1 MGRPKSSQRIYW
13 RERGGTRR
21 AYADLRDY
29 ADVGGRREPLVA
41 QDEKLATADETTAQ
55 VLLAARLK
63 ELDASRRGRALHGE
77 APPVTLADFAK
88 AHLVAKAE
96 SQKFTEHWLEVTEKC
111 LERAIVFFGAQRELA
126 SITVADVRRW
136 ANRLLSTPNGRKGT
150 MSASSVRHHLS
161 CLSNLYKRA
170 RAERVVPSGYDPV
183 GDFDEKPSPRRGEA
197 KWLEIHDAS
206 LLLEAARTYRP
217 EPKAGWKPVPFA
229 YELIAT
235 FLLTGGRE
243 SEVLGLE
250 VDDVSLDRGVV
261 TFRPNKWRR
270 LKTASSHRSVPLWPQ
285 LRDALERYLAEH
297 PPGKLL
303 FPSYRTGEEAMLTD
317 FRKLLDAV
325 AERAG
330 WKAGEI
336 RSKMFRHTY
345 CAARLQTLDAGAPVS
360 TYTVAREMGHG
371 GEAMVRRVY
380 GHLGQV
386 RHRSETVEYRIEQHA
401 TKLKGR
407 LEGLARG
414 GFWHHQWHHGVDL
427 STEAVTRCRNTTP
440 P

>member
-1 MGRPKSSQRIYW
+1 MGTRMKNSRIYW
-13 RERGGTRR
+13 RERGGTKR

-29 ADVGGRREPLVA
+29 ADVGGGREALIA
-41 QDEKLATADETTAQ
+41 ENEKLATSDEATAQ
-55 VLLAARLK
+55 VLLGRRL
-63 ELDASRRGRALHGE
+63 EDLDGLRRGRALHGE
-77 APPVTLADFAK
+77 TRRVTLSEFSK
-88 AHLVAKAE
+88 AHVDAKKE
-96 SQKFTEHWLEVTEKC
+96 STKFTEHWLEVTEKC
-111 LERAIVFFGAQRELA
+111 LARASDFFGANRDLA

-136 ANRLLSTPNGRKGT
+136 ASRLLEMSNGREGT
-150 MSASSVRHHLS
+150 MSASTVRHHLS

-183 GDFDEKPSPRRGEA
+183 GDFDEKPPPRRGEA

-217 EPKAGWKPVPFA
+217 NQDQGGWKPVPFA

-243 SEVLGLE
+243 SEILGLE

-261 TFRPNKWRR
+261 TFRPNQWRR
-270 LKTASSHRSVPLWPQ
+270 LKTVSSHRSVPLWPQ
-285 LRDALERYLAEH
+285 LREALERYLAEH
-297 PPGKLL
+297 PPNRLL
-303 FPSYRTGEEAMLTD
+303 FPSFRTGKEAMLTD

-330 WKAGEI
+330 WKEGDI

-345 CAARLQTLDAGAPVS
+345 CATRLQTLDAGAPVS
-360 TYTVAREMGHG
+360 VFTVAREMGHG

-386 RHRSETVEYRIEQHA
+386 RHRSEVVEYRVEQHVA
-401 TKLKGR
+401 KLGTR
-407 LEGLARG
+407 LESLRRPSFG
-414 GFWHHQWHHGVDL
+414 
-427 STEAVTRCRNTTP
+427 TTIGTAA
-440 P
+440 

>member
-1 MGRPKSSQRIYW
+1 MNLNMGRQSKKSRIYW

-21 AYADLRDY
+21 AYADVRDY
-29 ADVGGRREPLVA
+29 ADVGGGRDALVA
-41 QDEKLATADETTAQ
+41 ADEKLATADETTAQ
-55 VLLAARLK
+55 VLLARRL
-63 ELDASRRGRALHGE
+63 EQLDAARRGRTLHGE
-77 APPVTLADFAK
+77 TRHATLADFAS

-96 SQKFTEHWLEVTEKC
+96 SQKFTEHWLEVSERC
-111 LERAIVFFGAQRELA
+111 LDRAVEFFGAERDPA

-136 ANRLLSTPNGRKGT
+136 TNHLLATANGRKKT

-183 GDFDEKPSPRRGEA
+183 GDFDEKPSPARGEA
-197 KWLEIHDAS
+197 KWLEIHDGA

-217 EPKAGWKPVPFA
+217 APATGGWQPVLFA

-235 FLLTGGRE
+235 FVLTGGRE

-250 VDDVSLDRGVV
+250 VGDVSLDRGVV
-261 TFRPNKWRR
+261 TFRPNAWRR
-270 LKTASSHRSVPLWPQ
+270 LKTATSHRSVPLWPQ
-285 LRDALERYLAEH
+285 LREALERYLAEH
-297 PPGKLL
+297 PPSRLL

-325 AERAG
+325 AVRAG
-330 WKAGEI
+330 WKPGEI

-345 CAARLQTLDAGAPVS
+345 CAARLQTVDQGAPVS

-371 GEAMVRRVY
+371 GEAMVRKVY

-386 RHRSETVEYRIEQHA
+386 RHGAEAVEYRVEQHA
-401 TKLKGR
+401 AKLG
-407 LEGLARG
+407 ARVG
-414 GFWHHQWHHGVDL
+414 
-427 STEAVTRCRNTTP
+427 
-440 P
+440 

>member
-1 MGRPKSSQRIYW
+1 MNARTRIYW
-13 RERGGTRR
+13 RERGGAKR

-29 ADVGGRREPLVA
+29 ADVGGGREALIA
-41 QDEKLATADETTAQ
+41 RGEKLATTDATTAH
-55 VLLAARLK
+55 VLLARRLE
-63 ELDASRRGRALHGE
+63 ELDAARRGRALHGE
-77 APPVTLADFAK
+77 IPRAALADFAR
-88 AHLVAKAE
+88 AHLVAKAQ

-111 LERAIVFFGAQRELA
+111 LDRAVEFFGAERELA

-136 ANRLLSTPNGRKGT
+136 ANRLLATPNGRKGT
-150 MSASSVRHHLS
+150 MLASSVRHHLS

-183 GDFDEKPSPRRGEA
+183 GDFDEKPSPARGEA
-197 KWLEIHDAS
+197 KWLEIHEAA

-217 EPKAGWKPVPFA
+217 DPGKGGWRPVPFA

-250 VDDVSLDRGVV
+250 VDDVSLDRGTV
-261 TFRPNKWRR
+261 TFRPNRWRR
-270 LKTASSHRSVPLWPQ
+270 LKTLTSHRSVPLWPQ
-285 LRDALERYLAEH
+285 LREALERYLAER
-297 PPGKLL
+297 PPSRLL
-303 FPSYRTGEEAMLTD
+303 FPSFRTGEEATLTD
-317 FRKLLDAV
+317 FRKLLDAL
-325 AERAG
+325 AARAG

-380 GHLGQV
+380 GHLGHV
-386 RHRSETVEYRIEQHA
+386 RHRSEVVEYRIEQHA
-401 TKLKGR
+401 AKLGGR
-407 LEGLARG
+407 LEALRG
-414 GFWHHQWHHGVDL
+414 VGFG
-427 STEAVTRCRNTTP
+427 TTIGTTA
-440 P
+440 

>member
-1 MGRPKSSQRIYW
+1 MSRQRKKSRIYW

-29 ADVGGRREPLVA
+29 ADVGGGREALVS
-41 QDEKLATADETTAQ
+41 EGENLATADETTAQ
-55 VLLAARLK
+55 VLLARRL
-63 ELDASRRGRALHGE
+63 EQLDGTRRGRALHGE
-77 APPVTLADFAK
+77 TQQLTLADFA
-88 AHLVAKAE
+88 ASHLVAKAE
-96 SQKFTEHWLEVTEKC
+96 SQKFTEHWLEVTETC
-111 LERAIVFFGAQRELA
+111 LDRAIDFFGAERDLA

-136 ANRLLSTPNGRKGT
+136 ANRLLATPNGRKGT

-161 CLSNLYKRA
+161 CFSNLYKRA

-197 KWLEIHDAS
+197 KWLELPDAA

-217 EPKAGWKPVPFA
+217 TPGKGGWRPVPFA
-229 YELIAT
+229 YEMIAT

-250 VDDVSLDRGVV
+250 MDDVSLDRGVV

-270 LKTASSHRSVPLWPQ
+270 LKTAASHRSVPLWPQ
-285 LRDALERYLAEH
+285 LREALERYLAEH
-297 PPGKLL
+297 PPSRLL

-325 AERAG
+325 ATRAG
-330 WKAGEI
+330 WKPGEI
-336 RSKMFRHTY
+336 RSKVFRHTY
-345 CAARLQTLDAGAPVS
+345 CAARLQTVDQGAPVS
-360 TYTVAREMGHG
+360 TYTVACEMGHG

-386 RHRSETVEYRIEQHA
+386 RHRSEAVEYRVEQHVA
-401 TKLKGR
+401 KLGAR
-407 LEGLARG
+407 LEVLRG
-414 GFWHHQWHHGVDL
+414 AAFG
-427 STEAVTRCRNTTP
+427 TTIGTTA
-440 P
+440 

>member
-1 MGRPKSSQRIYW
+1 MKTRTQIYW
-13 RERGGTRR
+13 RERGGGVRR
-21 AYADLRDY
+21 AYADLREY

-41 QDEKLATADETTAQ
+41 PGEKLATADSATAQ
-55 VLLAARLK
+55 VLLGRRL
-63 ELDASRRGRALHGE
+63 EQLDGLRRGRALHGL
-77 APPVTLADFAK
+77 AGQATLAAFAR

-96 SQKFTEHWLEVTEKC
+96 SQKFTKHWLEVTEMC
-111 LERAIVFFGAQRELA
+111 LARAVEFFGADRGLS

-136 ANRLLSTPNGRKGT
+136 TMNLLATANGRGGT
-150 MSASSVRHHLS
+150 MAASSVRHHLS

-183 GDFDEKPSPRRGEA
+183 GDFDEKPSPARGEA
-197 KWLEIHDAS
+197 NWLELPDAA

-217 EPKAGWKPVPFA
+217 VPGKGGWRPVPFA

-235 FLLTGGRE
+235 FVLTGGRE

-270 LKTASSHRSVPLWPQ
+270 LKTATSHRSVPLWPQ
-285 LRDALERYLAEH
+285 LREALERYLAEH
-297 PPGKLL
+297 PPSQLL
-303 FPSYRTGEEAMLTD
+303 FPSYRTGQEAMLTD

-325 AERAG
+325 AVRAG
-330 WKAGEI
+330 WKPGEI

-345 CAARLQTLDAGAPVS
+345 CAARLQTVDHGAPVS

-371 GEAMVRRVY
+371 GETMVRNVY

-386 RHRSETVEYRIEQHA
+386 RHRAEAVEYRVEQHA
-401 TKLKGR
+401 AKLEAR
-407 LEGLARG
+407 LEALRG
-414 GFWHHQWHHGVDL
+414 VGFG
-427 STEAVTRCRNTTP
+427 TTLGTTA
-440 P
+440 

>member
-1 MGRPKSSQRIYW
+1 MRSRTRIYW
-13 RERGGTRR
+13 RERGGGILR
-21 AYADLRDY
+21 AYADLREY

-41 QDEKLATADETTAQ
+41 RGEKLATSDAATAQ
-55 VLLAARLK
+55 VLLGRRI
-63 ELDASRRGRALHGE
+63 EQLDGMRRGRALHGE
-77 APPVTLADFAK
+77 TRPATLADFAR

-96 SQKFTEHWLEVTEKC
+96 SQKFTEHWLEVSEKC
-111 LERAIVFFGAQRELA
+111 LDRAVEFFGNDRDLA

-136 ANRLLSTPNGRKGT
+136 ANHLLAAPNGRKGT

-183 GDFDEKPSPRRGEA
+183 GDFDEKPSPVRGEA
-197 KWLEIHDAS
+197 KWLEIPDAA
-206 LLLEAARTYRP
+206 LLLEAARTYRAA
-217 EPKAGWKPVPFA
+217 AGKGGWRPVPFA

-235 FLLTGGRE
+235 FILTGGRE

-270 LKTASSHRSVPLWPQ
+270 LKTGTSHRSVPLWPQ
-285 LRDALERYLAEH
+285 LREGLEHYLAEH
-297 PPGKLL
+297 PPSRLL
-303 FPSYRTGEEAMLTD
+303 FPSYRTGQEAMLTD

-325 AERAG
+325 AVRAG
-330 WKAGEI
+330 WKAGET

-345 CAARLQTLDAGAPVS
+345 CAARLQTVDQGAPVS

-386 RHRSETVEYRIEQHA
+386 RHRAEAVEYRVEQHA
-401 TKLKGR
+401 AKLGAR
-407 LEGLARG
+407 LEALRG
-414 GFWHHQWHHGVDL
+414 VGFG
-427 STEAVTRCRNTTP
+427 TTIGTTA
-440 P
+440 

>member
-1 MGRPKSSQRIYW
+1 MGRQSKKSRIYW

-29 ADVGGRREPLVA
+29 ADVGGGREALVPPG
-41 QDEKLATADETTAQ
+41 EKVATADETTAH
-55 VLLAARLK
+55 VLLARRL
-63 ELDASRRGRALHGE
+63 EHLDATRRGRTLHGE
-77 APPVTLADFAK
+77 SPPVTLADFAQ

-96 SQKFTEHWLEVTEKC
+96 SHRFTEHWLEVTEKC
-111 LERAIVFFGAQRELA
+111 LDRAVAFFGAQRDVA

-136 ANRLLSTPNGRKGT
+136 ANRLLATPNGRKST

-183 GDFDEKPSPRRGEA
+183 GDFDEKPTPRRSEA
-197 KWLEIHDAS
+197 KWLEIHDAA
-206 LLLEAARTYRP
+206 LLLEAALTYRP
-217 EPKAGWKPVPFA
+217 DPSKGGWKPVPFA

-270 LKTASSHRSVPLWPQ
+270 LKTVSSHRSVPLWPQ
-285 LRDALERYLAEH
+285 LREALERYLAEH
-297 PPGKLL
+297 PPSRLL
-303 FPSYRTGEEAMLTD
+303 FPSFRTGEEAMLTD

-325 AERAG
+325 AGRAG
-330 WKAGEI
+330 WKEGEI

-345 CAARLQTLDAGAPVS
+345 CAARLQTIDAGAPVS
-360 TYTVAREMGHG
+360 TFTVAREMGHG
-371 GEAMVRRVY
+371 GEAMVRKVY

-386 RHRSETVEYRIEQHA
+386 RHRAEQVEYRIKQHA
-401 TKLKGR
+401 AKLGAR
-407 LEGLARG
+407 LEALRG
-414 GFWHHQWHHGVDL
+414 VGFG
-427 STEAVTRCRNTTP
+427 TTIGTTA
-440 P
+440 

>member
-1 MGRPKSSQRIYW
+1 MGKQSMKSRVYW

-29 ADVGGRREPLVA
+29 ADAGGGREALVA
-41 QDEKLATADETTAQ
+41 QGEKLATADATTAQ
-55 VLLAARLK
+55 VLLARRL
-63 ELDASRRGRALHGE
+63 EQLDGIRRGRALHGE
-77 APPVTLADFAK
+77 APPVTLADFAA

-96 SQKFTEHWLEVTEKC
+96 SQKFTDHWLEVTEKC
-111 LERAIVFFGAQRELA
+111 LDRAIEFFGTHRELA

-136 ANRLLSTPNGRKGT
+136 ANRLLATPNGRKGT

-197 KWLEIHDAS
+197 KWLEIHDAA

-217 EPKAGWKPVPFA
+217 APTKGGWRPVPFG

-250 VDDVSLDRGVV
+250 VDDISLDRGVV
-261 TFRPNKWRR
+261 TFRPNTWRR
-270 LKTASSHRSVPLWPQ
+270 LKTATSHRSVPLWPQ
-285 LRDALERYLAEH
+285 LREVLERYLAEH
-297 PPGKLL
+297 PPSKLL

-317 FRKLLDAV
+317 FRKLLDAI
-325 AERAG
+325 AIRAG
-330 WKAGEI
+330 WKEGET
-336 RSKMFRHTY
+336 RSKVFRHTY

-360 TYTVAREMGHG
+360 AYTVAREMGHG
-371 GEAMVRRVY
+371 GEAMVRKVY

-386 RHRSETVEYRIEQHA
+386 RHRADAVEYRIEQHVA
-401 TKLKGR
+401 KLEARLKG
-407 LEGLARG
+407 LRG
-414 GFWHHQWHHGVDL
+414 VGFG
-427 STEAVTRCRNTTP
+427 TTIGTTA
-440 P
+440 

>member
-1 MGRPKSSQRIYW
+1 MSTRRRIYW

-29 ADVGGRREPLVA
+29 ADVGGGRETLIA
-41 QDEKLATADETTAQ
+41 RGEKLATTDATTAQ
-55 VLLAARLK
+55 VLLARRLE
-63 ELDASRRGRALHGE
+63 ELDGVRRGRALHGE
-77 APPVTLADFAK
+77 TPGATLADFASV
-88 AHLVAKAE
+88 HLVAKAE

-111 LERAIVFFGAQRELA
+111 LDRAAEFFGAERDLA

-136 ANRLLSTPNGRKGT
+136 TNDLLAVPNGRKGT

-183 GDFDEKPSPRRGEA
+183 GDFDEKPSPARGEA
-197 KWLEIHDAS
+197 KWLEIHDAA

-217 EPKAGWKPVPFA
+217 SQEKGGWRPVPFA

-270 LKTASSHRSVPLWPQ
+270 LNTVTSHRSVPLWPQ
-285 LRDALERYLAEH
+285 LRGALERYLAEH
-297 PPGKLL
+297 PPSRLL
-303 FPSYRTGEEAMLTD
+303 FASYRTGEEAMLTD

-325 AERAG
+325 AVRAG

-345 CAARLQTLDAGAPVS
+345 CAARLQTVDQGAPVS

-386 RHRSETVEYRIEQHA
+386 RHRAEAVEYRVEQHLA
-401 TKLKGR
+401 KLGAR
-407 LEGLARG
+407 LEVLRG
-414 GFWHHQWHHGVDL
+414 VGFG
-427 STEAVTRCRNTTP
+427 TTIGTTA
-440 P
+440 